1 MSTILNRIVEQ
12 TAEDLSKR
20 RKKVAMADF
29 GGYELFEAPRRDFI
43 APLLA
48 DGISVIAEVKKA
60 SPSKGIIRHDFDA
73 VDIALRYEDAGASC
87 LSVLT
92 DEPFFQGSLD
102 YLQAIRKRV
111 ELPLLRKDFIIDP
124 YQIAEARAHGADA
137 FLLIMAVLSD
147 AQLDELLH
155 AGIEYGIPA
164 LVECYDEEEVNRM
177 PWQRV
182 KLFGVNNRDLRTF
195 ETNVH
200 RGTELLQQSPDGV
213 VRISESGLSSA
224 NDLGTLVK
232 AGIDAALIGESLMRE
247 KDPGIALQQL
257 LSETSRILEE
267 A

>member
-1 MSTILNRIVEQ
+1 MSTILDRIVEQ
-12 TAEDLSKR
+12 TIEDLAKR
-20 RKKVAMADF
+20 RKKVSMTDF
-29 GGYELFEAPRRDFI
+29 NGFELFEADRRDFV
-43 APLLA
+43 APLMT

-60 SPSKGIIRHDFDA
+60 SPSKGVIRDDFDP

-92 DEPFFQGSLD
+92 DEPFFQGSLE
-102 YLQAIRKRV
+102 YLKAIRQRV

-164 LVECYDEEEVNRM
+164 LVECYDQDEVNRM
-177 PWQRV
+177 PWDRI

-200 RGTELLQQSPDGV
+200 RGTELLQSSPEGI

-224 NDLGTLVK
+224 SDLSMLVRN
-232 AGIDAALIGESLMRE
+232 GIHAALIGESFMRE
-247 KDPGIALQQL
+247 KDPGIALKKM
-257 LSETSRILEE
+257 LSETARILEE

>member
-1 MSTILNRIVEQ
+1 MSTILDRIVEQ
-12 TAEDLSKR
+12 TTEDLAKR
-20 RKKVAMADF
+20 RKKVSMTDF
-29 GGYELFEAPRRDFI
+29 NGFELFEADRRDFV
-43 APLLA
+43 APLMT

-60 SPSKGIIRHDFDA
+60 SPSKGVIRDDFDP

-92 DEPFFQGSLD
+92 DEPFFQGSLE
-102 YLQAIRKRV
+102 YLKAIRQRV

-164 LVECYDEEEVNRM
+164 LVECYDQDEVNRM
-177 PWQRV
+177 PWDRI

-200 RGTELLQQSPDGV
+200 RGTELLQSSPEGI

-224 NDLGTLVK
+224 SDLSMLVRN
-232 AGIDAALIGESLMRE
+232 GIHAALIGESFMRE
-247 KDPGIALQQL
+247 KDPGIALKKM
-257 LSETSRILEE
+257 LSETARILEE